1 LKDYF
6 MKKLISKIK
15 INLIKFLLG
24 LPKKESKKKFWVHYN
39 MVIKIEFKKKK
50 LWTFLVLMNHY
61 FLSVQV
67 NKFLGKILA

>member
-1 LKDYF
+1 

-50 LWTFLVLMNHY
+50 
-61 FLSVQV
+61 
-67 NKFLGKILA
+67 